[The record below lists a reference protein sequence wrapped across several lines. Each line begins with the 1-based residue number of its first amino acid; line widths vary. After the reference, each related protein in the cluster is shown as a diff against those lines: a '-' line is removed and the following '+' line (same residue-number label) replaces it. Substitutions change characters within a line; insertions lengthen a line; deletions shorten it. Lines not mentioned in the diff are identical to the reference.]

1 MVYLHEVM
9 AQKKKMPQ
17 MNKVGST
24 HNVMKRVGLAPY
36 SIKRVGGYVTSSK

>member
-9 AQKKKMPQ
+9 GQKKKKPQ

-24 HNVMKRVGLAPY
+24 HNVMKRLGLPPND
-36 SIKRVGGYVTSSK
+36 IKRVGGYVTPSK